1 MWTDVVFVRSIPDV
15 TEHIPT
21 LLEQWFANEVRRPQG
36 FREGTSKG
44 PRVPQRHSPPPS
56 YHIMPAT
63 PKTVALPHDMYV

>member
-44 PRVPQRHSPPPS
+44 PRVPQRHSPPSPF
-56 YHIMPAT
+56 
-63 PKTVALPHDMYV
+63 LPYYAGNAKNTGFAA